1 MVIIYLFNLFIH
13 RIKEFLRH
21 WYINSFFVYGQ
32 FIVSFLEKIDR
43 FFAFKITWR
52 YLFQPLYQDRTVLGH
67 ILGFIF
73 RLQRL
78 LVGGLVYSAIIL
90 TVAVFYL
97 IWLAFPIYIIYKII
111 PHSSKIINID

>member
-1 MVIIYLFNLFIH
+1 MLFIYFLNH
-13 RIKEFLRH
+13 SIFRIKEFLRH
-21 WYINSFFVYGQ
+21 WYINSFFVYSQ

-52 YLFQPLYQDRTVLGH
+52 YLFQPLYQDMTILGH

-78 LVGGLVYSAIIL
+78 LTGGLVYLAIIL
-90 TVAVFYL
+90 TAAAFYL
-97 IWLAFPIYIIYKII
+97 IWLALPVYIIYKII
-111 PHSSKIINID
+111 E

>member
-1 MVIIYLFNLFIH
+1 MLFIYLLNHSIF

-21 WYINSFFVYGQ
+21 WYINSFFVYSQ

-52 YLFQPLYQDRTVLGH
+52 YLFHPLYQDRTVLGY

-78 LVGGLVYSAIIL
+78 LVGGLFYLVIIGAAAGL
-90 TVAVFYL
+90 YL
-97 IWLAFPIYIIYKII
+97 IWLAFPIFVIYKILYGY
-111 PHSSKIINID
+111 